1 MADGIK
7 GFPRLIRATRVS
19 YWGLASAWRT
29 EEAFRTE
36 ACLCVLLIPAA
47 LWFGPSGIGRSVMLM
62 SLFAVLITELL
73 NTRSEEHTSEL
84 QSLMRTSSAVICLR
98 KKKLT

>member
-1 MADGIK
+1 MGRAYAASLAASTYGDNMADGIK

-47 LWFGPSGIGRSVMLM
+47 LWFGPSGIGRAVMLM

-73 NTRSEEHTSEL
+73 KDRKSTRL
-84 QSLMRTSSAVICLR
+84 NSSH
-98 KKKLT
+98 